1 MKIWFILFATSLLA
15 ASAHAQNW
23 APPPTVVA
31 ALPTVQPAAFEA
43 HVRYLAD
50 DRLRGRLPGT
60 PGYQLAVDYVT
71 AQLKQNGV
79 APAGDQGGYTQKVR
93 LRRAFVEPGATV
105 SYQAATSLAQPLA
118 YGAAATV
125 YPNPGQAEVTVKDA
139 PLVFAGYGISAPE
152 LKYDDYASLDA
163 KGKVVVVTRQLPR
176 QFGANERQY
185 FSDLR
190 TIIETASRHGAVGV
204 LLAAARSDA
213 HLPDFPKGVVSALS
227 PDDRVAVSRS
237 YALGYVQLVGSVSAA
252 TLHQF
257 FAGAAT
263 DTARVLAALRGGKTA
278 SMALLGRLNAHY
290 RSRYQDVNSYNVV
303 GKIVGSDPVLKNEYV
318 VHSAHLDHLGVGAP
332 INGDSIYNGA
342 HDNATGV
349 ASVLEI
355 SKLYASLRQKPRR
368 SVLFVLMTGEEMG
381 LLGSA
386 YFAKFPTVPSSAKY
400 FARFPLLP
408 RAVLVADINTDMP
421 TLIAPL
427 LGVVP
432 LGADHS
438 SLLQEVKNAASF
450 LQLAIEP
457 DPEPTQNR
465 FIRSD
470 QYSFVVQG
478 IPALHIKYGNKTAD
492 GKNNLSETVQQWRA
506 LTYHKPQDNVEGGT
520 FDWAAG
526 VKYAQLNFLI
536 GYQVAQADTRPTWN
550 KGDFFGRRF
559 GK

>member
-1 MKIWFILFATSLLA
+1 MLTDSTLQNAQLFLLTSFLGIA
-15 ASAHAQNW
+15 APAAAQTW
-23 APPPTVVA
+23 TPPAAVAA

-71 AQLKQNGV
+71 AQFKQNGV
-79 APAGDQGGYTQKVR
+79 APAGEQGGYTQKVR
-93 LRRAFVEPGATV
+93 LRRAFVEPGAV
-105 SYQAATSLAQPLA
+105 LSYQAASGPAQPLA
-118 YGAAATV
+118 YGPAATL
-125 YPNPGQAEVTVKDA
+125 YPNPGQPAVRLDNA

-152 LKYDDYASLDA
+152 LKYDDYAGLDV
-163 KGKVVVVTRQLPR
+163 KGKVVVLTRQPLR
-176 QFGANERQY
+176 QFGDNERQY

-190 TIIETASRHGAVGV
+190 TVLETAARHGAVGV
-204 LLAAARSDA
+204 LLAAARPDA
-213 HLPDFPKGVVSALS
+213 HLLDFPKGVVSALG
-227 PDDRVAVSRS
+227 PDGKVAVSRS
-237 YALGYVQLVGSVSAA
+237 YAPGSVQLVGSVSAA
-252 TLHQF
+252 TLQQL

-263 DTARVLAALRGGKTA
+263 DTTRALAALRAGKPA
-278 SMALLGRLNAHY
+278 SQVLPGRLSASY
-290 RSRYQDVNSYNVV
+290 RSRYQDVESYNVV
-303 GKIVGSDPVLKNEYV
+303 GKIVGSDPKLRDEYV

-355 SKLYASLRQKPRR
+355 SKLYAGLKQKPRR
-368 SVLFVLMTGEEMG
+368 SALFVLMTGEEMG

-386 YFAKFPTVPSSAKY
+386 YFAKLPTVPKTA
-400 FARFPLLP
+400 
-408 RAVLVADINTDMP
+408 LVADINTDMP
-421 TLIAPL
+421 TIIAPL

-438 SLLQEVKNAASF
+438 SLLTEVRQAADY
-450 LQLAIEP
+450 LKLTVEP
-457 DPEPTQNR
+457 DPEPAQNR

-478 IPALHIKYGNKTAD
+478 VPALHIKYGNRTAD
-492 GKNNLSETVQQWRA
+492 GKNNLSEAVQKWRA
-506 LTYHKPQDNVEGGT
+506 VTYHKPQDNVEGGT

-526 VKYAQLNFLI
+526 AQYARLNFLI
-536 GYQVAQADTRPTWN
+536 GYQVAQATQRPSWN
-550 KGDFFGRRF
+550 KGDFFGVRF
-559 GK
+559 GR